1 MTIQKRTMLYLT
13 RKKGKTLIL
22 FLLIMTVSAFVLS
35 CFSILYATGEV
46 AANMRTAVGAAFH
59 IRSSG
64 NISFQGASV
73 TKDAGAV
80 VTEDAIHQIM
90 ENGNIKYYNGRNSGY
105 AKGLQFVPGAYHT
118 DESNMGQV
126 LANNYSALHPHFT
139 DHVLELAEG
148 RHITPKDENVVLVSE
163 TLAALNSLS
172 IGDTVMLLPAALE
185 QADTAFYDTL
195 KDTTTTAA
203 AEVVGIFRELEPQG
217 DAAFQPTPGLRSNMM
232 FSDHGL
238 LVELEQVT
246 DGEYAGGVSF
256 YIQDPLYLDAVVEEV
271 QQTDFIDWDSFFIRK
286 DDFNYEK
293 ISAGLRT
300 IQSLITTL
308 LVCVS
313 VVSATVLILILVMRM
328 RGRVHEAGI
337 FLSIG
342 IPKRQIVGQFVAEA
356 AVISVVAFI
365 CAFFAAGV
373 IAAQVESGILEKL
386 KVVQIDTQ
394 MLETGLAGGHS
405 SGALFAMPASMIF
418 IIYACLLAVI
428 VSSVCLSSLTIIQ
441 LKPREIL
448 SKMS

>member
-1 MTIQKRTMLYLT
+1 MTLQKRTMLYLT

-22 FLLIMTVSAFVLS
+22 FLLIMTVSTFVLS
-35 CFSILYATGEV
+35 CFSILHTTGEV
-46 AANMRTAVGAAFH
+46 AANMRTAIGAAFH

-64 NISFQGASV
+64 NISFQGANATEAV
-73 TKDAGAV
+73 GAV
-80 VTEDAIHQIM
+80 VTEDAVHQIM

-105 AKGLQFVPGAYHT
+105 TKGLQFVPGVYHT
-118 DESNMGQV
+118 GESNIGQI

-139 DHVLELAEG
+139 DHVLELTEG

-172 IGDTVMLLPAALE
+172 IGDTVVLLPAAPE
-185 QADTAFYDTL
+185 QVDMAFCDTL
-195 KDTTTTAA
+195 KDTKITATA
-203 AEVVGIFRELEPQG
+203 KVIGIFKELEPQG
-217 DAAFQPTPGLRSNMM
+217 DAMFQPTPGLRSNMI

-238 LVELEQVT
+238 LVELAQAN

-256 YIQDPLYLDAVVEEV
+256 YIQDPLYLDAIVEEV
-271 QQTDFIDWDSFFIRK
+271 QQTDFIDWGGFFIRK

-293 ISAGLRT
+293 ISTGLRT

-308 LVCVS
+308 LICVS
-313 VVSATVLILILVMRM
+313 VVSAIVLILILVMRM

-342 IPKRQIVGQFVAEA
+342 IPKHQIIGQFVAEA
-356 AVISVVAFI
+356 AVIAIAAFT
-365 CAFFAAGV
+365 CSFFAAKV
-373 IAAQVESGILEKL
+373 IVAQVESGILEKL
-386 KVVQIDTQ
+386 KVVQIDAQ
-394 MLETGLAGGHS
+394 ALETGLIGDHLS
-405 SGALFAMPASMIF
+405 RTLFAMPTSTIF
-418 IIYACLLAVI
+418 TIYACFLAVI
-428 VSSVCLSSLTIIQ
+428 LSSICLSSLAIIQ